1 MTVQLQKKQF
11 LKDGGAVDFSA
22 TAAASDSKSAVSEFR
37 NLDALTSLRFFAAVC
52 VFFAHAHANGLLNL
66 VATKREMHAFSESV
80 CFFFVLSGF
89 VIAYRYRNMDGWKS
103 VLQYFGNR
111 LARIAPLYYLA
122 GLTCLAVPCL
132 LQFAVPSNVSLVA
145 YLFALQDW
153 FTTADVG
160 WFINPPAHS
169 VSSETFFYFVFPLL
183 LLFGR
188 RRLAITACSV
198 VIAVTLIYHF
208 CGLSNNPKSMQPI
221 LGLAFFCGGV
231 AAFELYKQFGNSLCE
246 FAQKGPLPRC
256 LFTAAE
262 IAVLFFCVDAALR
275 VVNQDYWLM
284 GRIFSGG
291 PLFELTTLATFAACT
306 FIFALESGA
315 VSRILQT
322 RPIVALGHA
331 SYALFLTHYSII
343 ILFGMFLKP
352 HCPPHLQTL
361 LGWPCLA
368 VSIVLSLILRRHIEE
383 PCRKLLS
390 ELTFNCLNTGSES
403 CRRTKI
409 PYSQICRGLSV
420 HLLLPAIVVL
430 SILPCTQLFSRWSAA
445 SSNNIEYQEWKSLKE
460 PLVPGT
466 ANVQFGDEVELLG
479 AKIVSEG
486 DKTLLKTIWML
497 RQDVKQNV
505 GFLATHLLDSRK
517 QIVKN
522 LDHPLMPSVF
532 ANSKGSIWQDV
543 VEIPRLPNVREFG
556 LALYDPKAK
565 MCAPVKGG
573 DTDWEGC
580 RLVIPLSEALK

>member
-1 MTVQLQKKQF
+1 MTVQLQEKQF

-22 TAAASDSKSAVSEFR
+22 TAAASDLKSAAAEFR
-37 NLDALTSLRFFAAVC
+37 NLDALTSLRFFAALC

-89 VIAYRYRNMDGWKS
+89 VITYRYRNMDGWKS

-122 GLTCLAVPCL
+122 GLTCLTVPCL
-132 LQFAVPSNVSLVA
+132 IQFAVPSNVSLVA

-221 LGLAFFCGGV
+221 LGLAFFSGGV
-231 AAFELYKQFGNSLCE
+231 AVFELYKQFGNSLRR
-246 FAQKGPLPRC
+246 FAHKGLLPRC
-256 LFTAAE
+256 LFTVAE
-262 IAVLFFCVDAALR
+262 IAVLFFCVDVALR

-291 PLFELTTLATFAACT
+291 PLFEFATLAAFAACT
-306 FIFALESGA
+306 FVFALEAGA
-315 VSRILQT
+315 VSRFLKT
-322 RPIVALGHA
+322 RPLVALGHA

-343 ILFGMFLKP
+343 ILFDLFLKP
-352 HCPPHLQTL
+352 HCPPHLQIM

-368 VSIVLSLILRRHIEE
+368 VSIFLSLFLRRHIEE
-383 PCRKLLS
+383 PCRELLS
-390 ELTFNCLNTGSES
+390 ELTFNCLNAGSQNLI
-403 CRRTKI
+403 RAKMPYPKI
-409 PYSQICRGLSV
+409 LRGLCI

-430 SILPCTQLFSRWSAA
+430 SILPCFQLFSHWSAVF
-445 SSNNIEYQEWKSLKE
+445 STKNEYQQWKSLKQ
-460 PLVPGT
+460 PIVAGS
-466 ANVQFGDEVELLG
+466 ANVQFGDDVELLG
-479 AKIVSEG
+479 AKIATEEG
-486 DKTLLKTIWML
+486 KTLLKTIWTL
-497 RQDVKQNV
+497 RQNVKQDV
-505 GFLATHLLDSRK
+505 GFLATHLLDSRG

-522 LDHPLMPSVF
+522 LDHPLMPRVS
-532 ANSKGSIWQDV
+532 AASKGSIWQDV

-565 MCAPVKGG
+565 ICAPVKGG
-573 DTDWEGC
+573 NTDWNGR
-580 RLVIPLSEALK
+580 RLVIPLSETLK